1 MNFAVVVPCW
11 THNEISRHSPAVGRR
26 PYNLYCVGTDVKP
39 CSINPAVGV
48 VSQKWHDKAG
58 PWGQTKPSTKGYRGG
73 SPTAVHA

>member
-11 THNEISRHSPAVGRR
+11 THSEISRHS
-26 PYNLYCVGTDVKP
+26 
-39 CSINPAVGV
+39 PAVGV

-73 SPTAVHA
+73 SPTAVQA